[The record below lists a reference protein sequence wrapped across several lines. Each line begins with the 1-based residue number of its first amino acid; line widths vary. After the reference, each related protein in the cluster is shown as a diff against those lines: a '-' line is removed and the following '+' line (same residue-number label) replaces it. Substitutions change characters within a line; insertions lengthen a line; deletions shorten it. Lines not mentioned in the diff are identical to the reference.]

1 MILSWHIV
9 QDNLDTKFED
19 VNSSILDAGY
29 GLLQECTT
37 EFFLLVQNIVYNVLF
52 S

>member
-9 QDNLDTKFED
+9 QDKLDMEFED

-37 EFFLLVQNIVYNVLF
+37 EFF
-52 S
+52 